1 MSKQKYFSDCITLQ
15 QAKAKYKVLLKTYHP
30 DNGGDLRIMQEIN
43 AEFAKVKRILPDIE
57 LDENQEEQAE
67 SVNNANNTGEIS
79 DVLQNIIR
87 QTETIPGIN
96 VELCGK
102 WVWVSGNTYPVKD
115 RLKEL
120 GFCFSGKKKMWY
132 FREESENKKRY
143 HKHKDTDM
151 STIRTKYGSKAYQNV
166 SAALA

>member
-1 MSKQKYFSDCITLQ
+1 MRKYFKDCITLQ
-15 QAKAKYKVLLKTYHP
+15 QAKAKYKEMLKVYHP
-30 DNGGDLRIMQEIN
+30 DNGGDVRIMQEIN
-43 AEFAKVKRILPDIE
+43 AEFAKVKRILTDID
-57 LDENQEEQAE
+57 LDENQQEQTNYE
-67 SVNNANNTGEIS
+67 NANDSEIS
-79 DVLQNIIR
+79 EALRNIIR

-132 FREESENKKRY
+132 FREQTENKRKFRR
-143 HKHKDTDM
+143 HKETDM
-151 STIRTKYGSKAYQNV
+151 STIRTKYGTKTYQNV